1 MYGIEERT
9 PTYIFQQTHP
19 YHANMKTIERLSP
32 SSLPPTKHRATQGNA
47 REESKVRGSSV
58 SDLTYSRH
66 TSASLSLSPPVYQ
79 HRN

>member
-32 SSLPPTKHRATQGNA
+32 SSPPPT
-47 REESKVRGSSV
+47 
-58 SDLTYSRH
+58 
-66 TSASLSLSPPVYQ
+66 
-79 HRN
+79 